1 MRVTGLFQ
9 DLHGSPNYWRRS
21 TTSQEAGV
29 SHNGA
34 SYERVFFVCSEKR
47 VLCLLDIFRFCSVLM
62 D

>member
-29 SHNGA
+29 SRNYA
-34 SYERVFFVCSEKR
+34 SNERVVLVCSEKR
-47 VLCLLDIFRFCSVLM
+47 VCYVC
-62 D
+62 